1 MNFKPYIVQKIVIF
15 FILILVFSGCKEAR
29 VSSEKDFAKEV
40 KSLSTIDLQ
49 KEFLEEIYKTD
60 QETRNALNDARLTY
74 GYDSAEKKEVQQ
86 IMVNNDRNNF
96 QKIELYLQKYGHPS
110 IAEHGEKASRAPWIV
125 IHHTGDITSKERN
138 FTYLYEAYR
147 KGNLES
153 GSFSLYLERLHRTKF
168 GNRFTLPNPYREE
181 QLIDSLITRLDLV
194 AKEY

>member
-1 MNFKPYIVQKIVIF
+1 MQKVLTF
-15 FILILVFSGCKEAR
+15 LILILAFGSCKER
-29 VSSEKDFAKEV
+29 GVSSEEDFVKKV
-40 KSLSTIDLQ
+40 KSLNTIDLQ

-181 QLIDSLITRLDLV
+181 QLIDSLITRLNLV
-194 AKEY
+194 VKEY